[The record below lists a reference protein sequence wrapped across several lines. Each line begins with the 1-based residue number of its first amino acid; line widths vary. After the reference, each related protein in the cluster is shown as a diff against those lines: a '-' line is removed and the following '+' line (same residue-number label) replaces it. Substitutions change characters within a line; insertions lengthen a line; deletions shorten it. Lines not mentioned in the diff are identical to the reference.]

1 MQNAVHRYSG
11 IQDLVVLE
19 NIITEKLG
27 ENYRMYR
34 SRWNSTT
41 RKSVYEY
48 PLHIDFELNDNCNQR
63 CVMCPRNEN
72 THPNT
77 GYSINTKSYLSF
89 DKFKLVIDES
99 KLYNLM
105 SINLGAFA
113 EPFLNPDFKS
123 MVQYARSANILDIR
137 VITNGLLLE
146 DYIDFILDEQITNI
160 FISVDAS
167 SESTYGKIR
176 GNGFNRV
183 VENILSLVEKRQLKN
198 LLLPLIRVSFV
209 KFDINAHEVDSFIK
223 YWSQYVDFIDIQP
236 GENLSHP
243 STNKIYSDKRF
254 DCVAPWQRVSI
265 LSSGDILPCCSFYG
279 RYLPIGNINETSIK
293 QAWDSELMSSIRRNL
308 VSNTENV
315 CDICQRSLLPQ

>member
-1 MQNAVHRYSG
+1 
-11 IQDLVVLE
+11 
-19 NIITEKLG
+19 
-27 ENYRMYR
+27 
-34 SRWNSTT
+34 
-41 RKSVYEY
+41 
-48 PLHIDFELNDNCNQR
+48 
-63 CVMCPRNEN
+63 
-72 THPNT
+72 
-77 GYSINTKSYLSF
+77 
-89 DKFKLVIDES
+89 VIDES